1 MIRIMMIMMTMIILY
16 DNDGHRVLGEAGV
29 SKLKTGE
36 VGEVLQAG
44 FCNVNFTDV
53 TLADEDTN
61 SIVTNQ

>member
-1 MIRIMMIMMTMIILY
+1 MMIMMTMIILY

-44 FCNVNFTDV
+44 FCNVKFTDV

-61 SIVTNQ
+61 